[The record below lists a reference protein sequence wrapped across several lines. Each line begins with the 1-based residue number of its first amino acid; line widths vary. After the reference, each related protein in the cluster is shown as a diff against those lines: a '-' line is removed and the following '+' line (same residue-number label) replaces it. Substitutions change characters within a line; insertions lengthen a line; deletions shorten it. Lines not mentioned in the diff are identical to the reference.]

1 MSSKLDKFLEYISC
15 ERTIYETYNRAN
27 EAINTFGF
35 DKGSIQNWYH
45 FRSCIAEFMRHL
57 DVCILN
63 IDKSADISLADYYW
77 PMCVRPLL
85 RIYGINGE
93 KTALEMA
100 RTGSEGGLYAVL
112 KAFAMHMAEEYSR
125 NEISAKVSFFLKS
138 LSIEEFVATADEY
151 VGKYNHIIPYE
162 MTEDSA
168 VRIKMNFE
176 KVLREHPFI
185 IQKLQMAGRN
195 YG

>member
-15 ERTIYETYNRAN
+15 ERTIYQTYNRAN

-35 DKGSIQNWYH
+35 DKGSIQKWNH
-45 FRSCIAEFMRHL
+45 FRTCISEFMRHL

-63 IDKSADISLADYYW
+63 ITKRLDISVVDYW
-77 PMCVRPLL
+77 AMSVRPLL
-85 RIYGINGE
+85 KIYGINGE
-93 KTALEMA
+93 KAAFEMA
-100 RTGSEGGLYAVL
+100 RTGRDGGLYAVL

-125 NEISAKVSFFLKS
+125 DEISAKVSFFLKS
-138 LSIEEFVATADEY
+138 LSTDEFLAMADEY
-151 VGKYNHIIPYE
+151 VRKYNHIIPYE

-168 VRIKMNFE
+168 VKIKMNFE